1 VSHSE
6 LLAIGLNC
14 ALGPRELRQHVAE
27 LAGLADGFTLAFPN
41 AGLPNAFGGYDEGPE
56 QMIAVMR
63 EWLEQGWVNIMGGC
77 CGTTPEHIAVFA
89 EAAKGIAPRVP
100 PQPSTLPRFAGLEP
114 LVIRGSRTEG
124 DTEGGKEGGAES
136 SAR

>member
-1 VSHSE
+1 DVPVMLSGTITDASGRTLSGQTLEAFWTSVSHAE

-77 CGTTPEHIAVFA
+77 CGTTPEHIAVF
-89 EAAKGIAPRVP
+89 
-100 PQPSTLPRFAGLEP
+100 
-114 LVIRGSRTEG
+114 
-124 DTEGGKEGGAES
+124 
-136 SAR
+136 